1 VHTVQRLKPPLAGG
15 EAADGGR
22 TVGAASCRVTP
33 NRHCER
39 SEAIS
44 NTDRSCF
51 ASLTRPTRVSSLPN
65 RAELHAALRMAPRH
79 DAAPTATTIGG
90 SRGTMPR
97 PRRWQSGGRAARCH
111 AYGNDNRRSRGTMP
125 RLRQRQS
132 GGARH
137 DAAPTAMTIGGP
149 RGTMPRLRRR
159 QSAVA
164 RHDAAPTA
172 TTIGGHAARCRA
184 HGDDNRGAARH
195 DATPTAMTIGG
206 HAARRHGAP

>member
-137 DAAPTAMTIGGP
+137 DAAPTA
-149 RGTMPRLRRR
+149 
-159 QSAVA
+159 
-164 RHDAAPTA
+164 
-172 TTIGGHAARCRA
+172 TTIGGRAARCRA
-184 HGDDNRGAARH
+184 YGNDNRGAARH
-195 DATPTAMTIGG
+195 DATPTATTIGG
-206 HAARRHGAP
+206 RAARCRAYGNDNRGSRGTMPRPRR